1 MSKRMLSRMDHTNAG
16 KEDMRYLKQPR
27 GPGKSWVFRM
37 VTPHA
42 LVGVP
47 NPWDGK
53 PLGKEIRK
61 GLGTR
66 HPPEARRLRD
76 IALGDIRR
84 LEDSLS
90 DGAAFSL
97 ASAVEWREAILTA
110 RQTAND
116 PSRIGLEIVLT
127 DKLEQAEARG
137 LPLDQLKR
145 FARVATG
152 KGFPLDLAHS
162 QYVTARSAGNPFGY
176 KPLKRTTVMG
186 LETAVKHLRAFLF
199 DEAKT
204 ACLEDVTP
212 ELARRFRDDYLPAAR
227 SHRAPN
233 GLSSKTTQK
242 NITLLHKLWVWA
254 IENEHTPKRY
264 KNPWEFP
271 KGISRSRSNSGETR
285 QEYNPAEMSKLLQAT
300 SRGTREGD
308 LLRLAI
314 ATGCRA
320 DEIATIAADQVRPD
334 GKGFNLVHGKG
345 RNALRYV
352 PVVGDARVLLQAR
365 MAAHGSSGRV
375 FPDWPIRPA
384 SGKAAAVSQW
394 FTRFRR
400 TVLGKETDDRL
411 ALHSTRHTWRTV
423 ARQARVAEADINDL
437 GGWTGPRSSNSVYDH
452 GLLEEQLE
460 EAQGMVWAELKRGG
474 YLDGY

>member
-1 MSKRMLSRMDHTNAG
+1 
-16 KEDMRYLKQPR
+16 
-27 GPGKSWVFRM
+27 
-37 VTPHA
+37 
-42 LVGVP
+42 
-47 NPWDGK
+47 
-53 PLGKEIRK
+53 
-61 GLGTR
+61 
-66 HPPEARRLRD
+66 
-76 IALGDIRR
+76 
-84 LEDSLS
+84 
-90 DGAAFSL
+90 
-97 ASAVEWREAILTA
+97 
-110 RQTAND
+110 
-116 PSRIGLEIVLT
+116 
-127 DKLEQAEARG
+127 
-137 LPLDQLKR
+137 
-145 FARVATG
+145 
-152 KGFPLDLAHS
+152 
-162 QYVTARSAGNPFGY
+162 
-176 KPLKRTTVMG
+176 
-186 LETAVKHLRAFLF
+186 
-199 DEAKT
+199 
-204 ACLEDVTP
+204 
-212 ELARRFRDDYLPAAR
+212 
-227 SHRAPN
+227 
-233 GLSSKTTQK
+233 
-242 NITLLHKLWVWA
+242 
-254 IENEHTPKRY
+254 
-264 KNPWEFP
+264 
-271 KGISRSRSNSGETR
+271 
-285 QEYNPAEMSKLLQAT
+285 MSKLLQAT